1 MEAGSAGHGLL
12 GANHCPQDLAIQ
24 STAKTL
30 GRLWT
35 ICLSVSLDRSP
46 GRITYSILRTPSN
59 SPTVRSSLPLLSVSS
74 PPLPS
79 LIPRDSSPAQTRP
92 CSPCPVSSLAPTL
105 ICSQKEHTNSSSV
118 FCIHSLSFWKILWAM
133 SITGIMRLILPL
145 AVKWWWEGFPE
156 IA

>member
-1 MEAGSAGHGLL
+1 MLTLSSYKKVGGSRFCRTWIAGSQPLPTGPG
-12 GANHCPQDLAIQ
+12 N
-24 STAKTL
+24 
-30 GRLWT
+30 
-35 ICLSVSLDRSP
+35 SVHSKNTWETMDRETDHL

-92 CSPCPVSSLAPTL
+92 CSPCSVSSLAPTL

-118 FCIHSLSFWKILWAM
+118 FCIHSLSF
-133 SITGIMRLILPL
+133 
-145 AVKWWWEGFPE
+145 
-156 IA
+156 